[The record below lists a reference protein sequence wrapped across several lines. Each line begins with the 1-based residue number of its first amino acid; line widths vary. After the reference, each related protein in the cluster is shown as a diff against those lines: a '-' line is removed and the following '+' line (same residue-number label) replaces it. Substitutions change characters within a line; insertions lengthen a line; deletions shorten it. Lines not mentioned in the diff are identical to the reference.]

1 MLSIHGIHSFHGTH
15 KKQDKQRGAVAV
27 EAALLTP
34 LLALV
39 LFGIIEMSLLM
50 RDVVSVNSS
59 VHVGTRMASVSAG
72 AGPATCSPSPCTPPT
87 APMLAQVAAN
97 AIQQA
102 GSAMPQDE
110 INWIIVYRA
119 NTDGYPQPA
128 GNTTAT
134 CSTDCVRY
142 VWSDANNQFVYS
154 GGAWT
159 STTINACI
167 NDASRMSVG
176 VIMNA
181 SHPWITGLFGDHVDV
196 QERSVMQFEPL
207 PNDSCKPGAHS

>member
-1 MLSIHGIHSFHGTH
+1 MHFIHGSLRNHGG
-15 KKQDKQRGAVAV
+15 KGKERGAVAV

-72 AGPATCSPSPCTPPT
+72 AGPATCSPSPCTPPS

-102 GSAMPQDE
+102 GSAMPQDQ

-119 NTDGYPQPA
+119 NSDGYPQPA

-134 CSTDCVRY
+134 CSSDCVRY
-142 VWSDANNQFVYS
+142 VWSDSGNKFVYS
-154 GGAWT
+154 SGAWT
-159 STTINACI
+159 SSTINACI

-181 SHPWITGLFGDHVDV
+181 SHPWITGLFGDHVTV

-207 PNDSCKPGAHS
+207 PNDSCKAGTHS

>member
-1 MLSIHGIHSFHGTH
+1 MHFIKRNRHSSARRN
-15 KKQDKQRGAVAV
+15 QRGAVAV

-39 LFGIIEMSLLM
+39 LFGIVEMSLYM

-72 AGPATCSPSPCTPPT
+72 AGPATCTPSPCTPPS
-87 APMLAQVAAN
+87 APMLAQLTAN

-102 GSAMPQDE
+102 GTAMPQDQ

-119 NTDGYPQPA
+119 NTLGYPQPA
-128 GNTTAT
+128 GNTSAV

-142 VWSDANNQFVYS
+142 VWNDATSKFVYS
-154 GGAWT
+154 SGGWT
-159 STTINACI
+159 SSQINACI
-167 NDASRMSVG
+167 NDVNRMSVG

-181 SHPWITGLFGDHVDV
+181 DHPWITGLFGGPATV

-207 PNDSCKPGAHS
+207 SNDTCKPGTHS